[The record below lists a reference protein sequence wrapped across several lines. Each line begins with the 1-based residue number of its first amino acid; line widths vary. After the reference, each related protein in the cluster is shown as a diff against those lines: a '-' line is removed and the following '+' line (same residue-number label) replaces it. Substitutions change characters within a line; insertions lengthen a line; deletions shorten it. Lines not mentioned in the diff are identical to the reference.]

1 MQHESSSWREHA
13 AYNSGV
19 MAVVGSVGALIIALF
34 NTGTGDTVRLFATDA
49 GQPSLAAVLVLVSTV
64 MGAVV
69 TSYSY
74 RGLFLARKEAQG
86 VIRLAEEKRGR
97 SVLLRFFASLGIGI
111 LNVFSVA
118 LIFYLISG
126 SMADVVVNRAFAI
139 VVAVVLGALLSYV
152 TAYWVI
158 TVRPRQLF
166 RLALALL
173 VISLIMGM
181 VSLANPSWWRTSL
194 GYFGYPTYADLLF
207 AFGLLIACLVV
218 LAVAMDIMSD
228 LRVIVD
234 IGGLPAAT
242 FDRLKFGLY
251 GVSLGVAGIG
261 LFPGYVDPNA
271 ETLFAFSVLF
281 MAALVMVGMFTSP
294 WLMPE
299 YPRMFR
305 WVSLIAGGA
314 VVGFTLA
321 WLPFGQISFVAL
333 AVLMTAVSIAWV
345 MIYQMYTTG
354 FVLRQRG
361 ALRSAAAQIKAARAE
376 AAHTPAR

>member
-19 MAVVGSVGALIIALF
+19 MAVVGSVGALLIALF
-34 NTGTGDTVRLFATDA
+34 NTGTGDTVRLFATGA
-49 GQPSLAAVLVLVSTV
+49 GEPSLAAALVLVATV

-74 RGLFLARKEAQG
+74 RGLFLARKEAQE
-86 VIRLAEEKRGR
+86 VVRLAEERRGR
-97 SVLLRFFASLGIGI
+97 SVLLRFFASLGVGI
-111 LNVFSVA
+111 LNIFSVA
-118 LIFYLISG
+118 LIFYLLSDPL
-126 SMADVVVNRAFAI
+126 AELVVNRALAI
-139 VVAVVLGALLSYV
+139 AIAVVLGALLSYV

-173 VISLIMGM
+173 VISLVMGM

-194 GYFGYPTYADLLF
+194 GYFGYATYPDLLF

-242 FDRLKFGLY
+242 FDRLKLGLY
-251 GVSLGVAGIG
+251 GVSLGIAAIG
-261 LFPGYVDPNA
+261 LFPGYVDPN
-271 ETLFAFSVLF
+271 ETVLFAFSVLF
-281 MAALVMVGMFTSP
+281 MAALVMVGMFTSS
-294 WLMPE
+294 WLIPE

-305 WVSLIAGGA
+305 WVSLIAGA
-314 VVGFTLA
+314 TVAGFTLA

-333 AVLMTAVSIAWV
+333 AVLLTAVSIVWV
-345 MIYQMYTTG
+345 LIAQMYTTG

-361 ALRSAAAQIKAARAE
+361 ALRAAAAQIRAARAE
-376 AAHTPAR
+376 AEDGPAA